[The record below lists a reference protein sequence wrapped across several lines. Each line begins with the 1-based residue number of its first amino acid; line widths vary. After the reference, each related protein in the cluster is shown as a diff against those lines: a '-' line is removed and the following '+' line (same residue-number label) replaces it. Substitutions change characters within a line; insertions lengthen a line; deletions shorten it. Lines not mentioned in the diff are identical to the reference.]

1 MRSARNA
8 LSALS
13 IIALFIIV
21 TVAAP
26 VALASTVPARPSN
39 YVVDLAGILD
49 QSTEGKLNGFLRKLE
64 QKTGAQVI
72 LLSVDSLEG
81 NALEDFS
88 LSVAE
93 KWALG
98 QKDRDDGLLIFFAMK
113 ERKYRFEVGYGLEGI
128 LPDSLVGSIGRQY
141 IVPYFKQGDY
151 ASGAV
156 ASVLAVAGI
165 IAKDKGVA
173 ITGMPRLGRPASGAR
188 AEREPSLGS
197 KIMLVLF
204 FIILIYMMIRHPRM
218 LFMLLIMSS
227 MGGRRSSWGGG
238 GGFGGGFGGGG
249 GGGFGGGGASGGW

>member
-1 MRSARNA
+1 MPSPRNA
-8 LSALS
+8 LSF
-13 IIALFIIV
+13 IALLFLV
-21 TVAAP
+21 TVTVP
-26 VALASTVPARPSN
+26 FALASPVPERPSN
-39 YVVDLAGILD
+39 YVVDLAGIIE
-49 QSTEGKLNGFLRKLE
+49 QSAEAKLNGFLRELE

-81 NALEDFS
+81 NSLEDFS

-93 KWALG
+93 KWKLG

-141 IVPYFKQGDY
+141 IVPYFRQGDY
-151 ASGAV
+151 ASGA
-156 ASVLAVAGI
+156 AAAVLAVAGV
-165 IAKDKGVA
+165 IAKDKGIA
-173 ITGMPRLGRPASGAR
+173 ITGMPRLSRPAAGTGAG

-204 FIILIYMMIRHPRM
+204 FIIFIYMMIRHPRL
-218 LFMLLIMSS
+218 LFMFLIMSS
-227 MGGRRSSWGGG
+227 MGGGRGSSWGG
-238 GGFGGGFGGGG
+238 GGGFGGGG